1 MVVRV
6 KYFITLHTTINMT
19 RNLLIYMILCIPW
32 MGITQIGD
40 AQLLT
45 TDTKDI
51 LMVAG
56 TDRADHFGYVTSDG
70 LTTVYNGTKKVH
82 NQVSYTVQS
91 QNYSTLLKGNI
102 KTIACNTDGR
112 IYVNTLDNHILMF
125 EEGKVLAGLPL
136 KSTEFHQ
143 DWQGD
148 INTVILYENNWYA
161 VRMMSNPLSFQAR
174 LKSDIYPE
182 MQTQINEAKPQQISI
197 NEIDVITLTAQNN
210 RDIIMGYES
219 GHEMKWHKIPSSAL
233 PCEKIVDLSQAGP
246 LGIVNA
252 GSSNYQVYAVGD
264 DGVMWVMTKKITS
277 SSGFEQNWTAADWSR
292 LGPEIMGGKVKSIH
306 HAQRVYA
313 LGHTDATQNAIFA
326 INANK
331 KITCF
336 FDLPGNTAI
345 NHLFYSPYEELA
357 YVATGKQVYQVSL
370 EPDKCQAGISSTKE
384 LSQAN
389 ITIMPNPSPG
399 AFDIILPVNM
409 DVSHLTII
417 DMQGKTHYHRSDTD
431 SGSLISTDFSLSP
444 GMYILQL
451 TDSDNNTHAQKLII
465 H

>member
-1 MVVRV
+1 MH
-6 KYFITLHTTINMT
+6 IDMT
-19 RNLLIYMILCIPW
+19 KNLLIYIILCIPW
-32 MGITQIGD
+32 IGRAQIGD
-40 AQLLT
+40 ALLLT

-56 TDRADHFGYVTSDG
+56 SDGGEHYAYVTSDG

-91 QNYSTLLKGNI
+91 QNYTTQLKGNI
-102 KTIACNTDGR
+102 KSIACNVDGR
-112 IYVNTLDNHILMF
+112 IYVNTLDDHIIMF

-148 INTVILYENNWYA
+148 VNTVILYENNWYVA
-161 VRMMSNPLSFQAR
+161 RMMSNPLSFQAR
-174 LKSDIYPE
+174 LKTDIYPA

-233 PCEKIVDLSQAGP
+233 PCEKIVDISQAGP
-246 LGIVNA
+246 VGIVNV
-252 GSSNYQVYAVGD
+252 GSSNYQVYAVGN

-277 SSGFEQNWTAADWSR
+277 SAGFALDWTAADWSR
-292 LGPEIMGGKVKSIH
+292 LGPEVMGGKVKSIH

-313 LGHTDATQNAIFA
+313 LGHIDATQNAIFA

-331 KITCF
+331 KIICF
-336 FDLPGNTAI
+336 FDLPGSTVI
-345 NHLFYSPYEELA
+345 NHFFYSPYEELA

-370 EPDKCQAGISSTKE
+370 EPDKCQAGISSTDE
-384 LSQAN
+384 QPEGQIN
-389 ITIMPNPSPG
+389 IIPNPSSG
-399 AFDIILPVNM
+399 AFNIILPEYR
-409 DVSHLTII
+409 DVSHLTIT
-417 DMQGKTHYHRSDTD
+417 DMQGKTLYHRSDVSTT
-431 SGSLISTDFSLSP
+431 SRLSLDLSLSP

-451 TDSDNNTHAQKLII
+451 TDSKSHTSTQKLII
-465 H
+465 Y

>member
-1 MVVRV
+1 
-6 KYFITLHTTINMT
+6 
-19 RNLLIYMILCIPW
+19 MILCVPW
-32 MGITQIGD
+32 IGVAQIGD
-40 AQLLT
+40 AILIT

-70 LTTVYNGTKKVH
+70 LTTVYNGTKKIH
-82 NQVSYTVQS
+82 NQVNYTLQS
-91 QNYSTLLKGNI
+91 QNYSTLLKDNI
-102 KTIACNTDGR
+102 KSIACNADGR
-112 IYVNTLDNHILMF
+112 IYVNTLDDHIIMF

-148 INTVILYENNWYA
+148 VNTIILYENNWYVA
-161 VRMMSNPLSFQAR
+161 RMMSNPLSFQAR
-174 LKSDIYPE
+174 LKTDIYPA
-182 MQTQINEAKPQQISI
+182 MQTQINEARPQQISI
-197 NEIDVITLTAQNN
+197 NEIAVIALTAQNN

-219 GHEMKWHKIPSSAL
+219 GNKMKWHKLPTSDL
-233 PCEKIVDLSQAGP
+233 PCEKIVDISQAGP
-246 LGIVNA
+246 LTIVGL
-252 GSSNYQVYAVGD
+252 GSSHYQVYAVGE
-264 DGVMWVMTKKITS
+264 DGVMWGMTKKILS
-277 SSGFEQNWTAADWSR
+277 SSEFTKDWSAADWSR
-292 LGPEIMGGKVKSIH
+292 MGPDIMGGKVKSIH

-336 FDLPGNTAI
+336 FDLPGSTKI
-345 NHLFYSPYEELA
+345 NHFFYSPDNEVA
-357 YVATGKQVYQVSL
+357 FVATGKQVYKVFL
-370 EPDKCQAGISSTKE
+370 DPDNCQSGISSTTE
-384 LSQAN
+384 LPEAK
-389 ITIMPNPSPG
+389 ITISPNPSSG
-399 AFDIILPVNM
+399 AFDIILPNYM

-417 DMQGKTHYHRSDTD
+417 DMQGKTHYHRSDIG
-431 SGSLISTDFSLSP
+431 SGSLISTDLSLSP

-451 TDSDNNTHAQKLII
+451 TDSDNNTSTQKLII